1 MLSAHVWQTQCTL
14 AHELAGFL
22 YCKQDALHE
31 LWPDSCSTSAMPLHE
46 LACFMCLARA
56 VHELVCFMDHNCK
69 APCTSWPT
77 SGIAE
82 YVDGDSEDIDF
93 LTRALPSFIVRQ
105 RTTPLCHSSC
115 HLLTFLH
122 LTGIVPA
129 ISDACMWSH
138 SVLVVYHPDFEKCR
152 DQQFDR
158 GASHFFAPVRR
169 TTLVHCTSCACASHH
184 IGALHFFGDHCTRF
198 NLIHPQLARRYIH
211 S

>member
-1 MLSAHVWQTQCTL
+1 MPVCMSWCLLSAHVWQTQCTL

-152 DQQFDR
+152 DHSSVQLERKALWATSKVALSQQLVG
-158 GASHFFAPVRR
+158 GAVGG
-169 TTLVHCTSCACASHH
+169 
-184 IGALHFFGDHCTRF
+184 GAIQGLWGGCWPIAF
-198 NLIHPQLARRYIH
+198 Y
-211 S
+211 